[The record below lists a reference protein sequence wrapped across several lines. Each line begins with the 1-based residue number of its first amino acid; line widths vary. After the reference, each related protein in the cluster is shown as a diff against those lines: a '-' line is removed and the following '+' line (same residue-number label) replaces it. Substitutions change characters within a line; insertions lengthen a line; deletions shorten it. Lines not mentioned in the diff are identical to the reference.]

1 MRIVRDLASLPGE
14 LTAASAEAVSAFG
27 DGEVFA
33 EPYVERGRTSRS
45 R

>member
-1 MRIVRDLASLPGE
+1 MRIVRELGALPDE
-14 LTAASAEAVSAFG
+14 LQAASAEAASAFG

-33 EPYVERGRTSRS
+33 EPYVERGSTSRC